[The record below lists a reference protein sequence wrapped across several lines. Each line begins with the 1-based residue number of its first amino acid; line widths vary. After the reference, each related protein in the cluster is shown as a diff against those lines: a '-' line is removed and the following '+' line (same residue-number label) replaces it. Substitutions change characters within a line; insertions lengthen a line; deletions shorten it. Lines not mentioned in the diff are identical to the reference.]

1 MSSKSPEA
9 AGGQIKDKWKLK
21 KWFSIKAPK
30 SFGEV
35 SLGSTLA
42 YSVDQAINRKVETTL
57 YDLTGDFNLVHV
69 HLYFKVVGNEGD
81 TLVTR
86 FAGHELSRD
95 YLRSII
101 RRKSSKV
108 SHVIDVTTKDGYVVR
123 VKGLALT
130 TYRCH
135 ERQKTAIRK
144 TMEEIIAKYA
154 SELTFDE
161 FVNKMMFGEMS
172 NEIFEKAHKIY
183 PLRKVEIEKSKVL
196 KVPETASA

>member
-1 MSSKSPEA
+1 
-9 AGGQIKDKWKLK
+9 
-21 KWFSIKAPK
+21 
-30 SFGEV
+30 
-35 SLGSTLA
+35 
-42 YSVDQAINRKVETTL
+42 
-57 YDLTGDFNLVHV
+57 
-69 HLYFKVVGNEGD
+69 
-81 TLVTR
+81 
-86 FAGHELSRD
+86 
-95 YLRSII
+95 
-101 RRKSSKV
+101 
-108 SHVIDVTTKDGYVVR
+108 

>member
-1 MSSKSPEA
+1 MSSKA
-9 AGGQIKDKWKLK
+9 AQGAGGQIKDKWKLK
-21 KWFSIKAPK
+21 KWFVIKAPK

-35 SLGSTLA
+35 VLGSTLA
-42 YSVDQAINRKVETTL
+42 YSVEGTMNRKIETTL
-57 YDLTGDFNLVHV
+57 YDLTGDFNQVHV
-69 HLYFKVVGNEGD
+69 HLYFKVIGNEGD

-108 SHVIDVTTKDGYVVR
+108 SHVIDVTTKDGYLLR

-135 ERQKTAIRK
+135 RGQKTAIRK
-144 TMEEIIAKYA
+144 VMEEIISKYA

-161 FVNKMMFGEMS
+161 FVNKMLFGELT
-172 NEIFEKAHKIY
+172 NEIFDKAHRIY

-196 KVPETASA
+196 KVPESPSA